1 MFSSMY
7 TDMFVFLSKK
17 FWHKNCN

>member
-7 TDMFVFLSKK
+7 TDMFVSVPKK